1 MWDHEAAARPAKTGA
16 ARCHSQRMGKTMWFL
31 IKGTFW
37 FSLVLVLLPFLDPT
51 GSKTLENGPKVDV
64 GDTVSAATE
73 AFSYISA
80 ICVQKPDVCEKGTET
95 FVALGHRARE
105 GARIAYQFLDTQFAE
120 PGDAV
125 MTGTIAD
132 PAAKP
137 AAAVEAAATEQAAE
151 AAPAQYVTIDPEA
164 EALPFK
170 RIPVPEK
177 RIAPKG

>member
-1 MWDHEAAARPAKTGA
+1 
-16 ARCHSQRMGKTMWFL
+16 MWFL

-80 ICVQKPDVCEKGTET
+80 ICVQKPDVCEKGSET

-125 MTGTIAD
+125 MTGTITD
-132 PAAKP
+132 P
-137 AAAVEAAATEQAAE
+137 AAAVQPAATEQAAE
-151 AAPAQYVTIDPEA
+151 ATPAQYVTIDPEA
-164 EALPFK
+164 DALPVK

>member
-1 MWDHEAAARPAKTGA
+1 
-16 ARCHSQRMGKTMWFL
+16 MWFL

-37 FSLVLVLLPFLDPT
+37 FSLVLVLLPFLDT
-51 GSKTLENGPKVDV
+51 TSTKTLENGPKVNV

-73 AFSYISA
+73 AFTYISA
-80 ICVQKPDVCEKGTET
+80 ICVQKPDVCEKGAET

-125 MTGTIAD
+125 MTGTITD
-132 PAAKP
+132 PVAK
-137 AAAVEAAATEQAAE
+137 VITENPIE
-151 AAPAQYVTIDPEA
+151 AAPAKYVTIDPAADAATTEA
-164 EALPFK
+164 EAADAPFM

-177 RIAPKG
+177 RIEPRAQPAG

>member
-1 MWDHEAAARPAKTGA
+1 
-16 ARCHSQRMGKTMWFL
+16 MWFL

-37 FSLVLVLLPFLDPT
+37 FSLVLVLLPFLDASST
-51 GSKTLENGPKVDV
+51 KTLETGPKVDV

-73 AFSYISA
+73 AFTYISA
-80 ICVQKPDVCEKGTET
+80 MCAEKPDVCEKGAET

-125 MTGTIAD
+125 LTGTIA
-132 PAAKP
+132 ASAMEP
-137 AAAVEAAATEQAAE
+137 AAADKPVDT
-151 AAPAQYVTIDPEA
+151 APAQPTQYVTIDPTA
-164 EALPFK
+164 DADGLPVK

-177 RIAPKG
+177 RVEPKASNAG